1 MAYTKKDMVFFD
13 YEWNAREITLET
25 KLPGPDEQAELN
37 RDEGFEMLSYINSLA
52 KTWGWNTDNMT
63 SFRHL
68 ERIIR
73 NEVPGDIRTHSD
85 ILAWIENHYTN
96 V

>member
-1 MAYTKKDMVFFD
+1 MAYTRKDMVFFN
-13 YEWNAREITLET
+13 YGWKTSEKPHESGVEAQT
-25 KLPGPDEQAELN
+25 ELN
-37 RDEGFEMLSYINSLA
+37 RDEGFEMLNYINGLA
-52 KTWGWNTDNMT
+52 KTWGWHTDNLT

-73 NEVPGDIRTHSD
+73 NEVPGDIRTHAD
-85 ILAWIENHYTN
+85 ILAWIEDHYTN